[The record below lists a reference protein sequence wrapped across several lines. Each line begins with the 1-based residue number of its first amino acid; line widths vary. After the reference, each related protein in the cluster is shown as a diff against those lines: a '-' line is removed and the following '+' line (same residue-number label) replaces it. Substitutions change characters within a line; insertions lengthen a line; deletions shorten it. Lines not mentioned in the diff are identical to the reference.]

1 VRRRPSGSIVA
12 NPVLVGAVT
21 VLVALV
27 AVFLAYN
34 ANNGL
39 PFVPTRELKVDIS
52 NASNLV
58 RGNDV
63 RQGGFRVGVVDDIK
77 PIRLAGGGVGAQL
90 VLKLD
95 KGHGEVPTDSSAT
108 IRPRSA
114 LGLKYVEL
122 TRGRSHDMIAD
133 GGTLPASQTHDQV
146 QLDDLFSTF
155 DSKTRKANQ
164 DVLAGF
170 GDTLAGRGTDV
181 NLALEQ
187 LPALLGHL
195 TPVAHNLADPQTQL
209 PRFFTSLGRT
219 AAALAPVAG
228 VQAKL
233 LGDAATTFAAL
244 AHSKANLQATISK
257 SPATLDTATD
267 SLRAQRPF
275 LDHTAA
281 LSVDLN
287 TAARELRGALP
298 DINPALETG
307 APVLR
312 RSVALNRQLQAA
324 MNALHG
330 LAVAPTT
337 NQALRGLNATAVTLN
352 PMIRYLGPYQTVCD
366 YWNYWWTYV
375 AEHFSEADAFGFAQR
390 AMLNGNAVQDNGLAS
405 TGAVNFAN
413 GAGYL
418 PPTAV
423 RGDPEYLHGQAYG
436 AAIDNQGNADCE
448 NGQRGYPSGRLA
460 PNAVDPKYYVSLLAH
475 TPGNQGPTYAGRT
488 KVPAGQTFQRE
499 PSINGIP

>member
-1 VRRRPSGSIVA
+1 MRRRPNASIVA

-21 VLVALV
+21 ILVVLV

-39 PFVPTRELKVDIS
+39 PFVPTRQLQVDLT

-63 RQGGFRVGVVDDIK
+63 REGGFRIGVVDDIK
-77 PIRLAGGGVGAQL
+77 PIRLPGGAVGAQL

-95 KGHGEVPTDSSAT
+95 KGHGKIPVDSNVT

-122 TRGRSHDMIAD
+122 TRGHARDVFAD
-133 GGTLPASQTHDQV
+133 GGTVPAAQTHEEV

-155 DSKTRKANQ
+155 DAKTRRANQ
-164 DVLAGF
+164 LVLQGF
-170 GDTLAGRGTDV
+170 GDALAGRGTDL
-181 NLALEQ
+181 NLTLER
-187 LPALLGHL
+187 LPSLLGHL
-195 TPVAHNLADPQTQL
+195 APVAHNLADRQTQL
-209 PRFFTSLGRT
+209 PRFFSGLGR
-219 AAALAPVAG
+219 AAATLAPVAG

-244 AHSKANLQATISK
+244 SQSKTALQDTIAK
-257 SPATLDTATD
+257 SPSTLDVSTD

-307 APVLR
+307 TPVLR
-312 RSVALNRQLQAA
+312 RSVALNKQLEGA
-324 MNALHG
+324 MRALHG

-337 NQALRGLNATAVTLN
+337 NQALRGLNATVDTLN
-352 PMIRYLGPYQTVCD
+352 PMVRYLGPYQTVCD
-366 YWNYWWTYV
+366 YWNYWWTFV
-375 AEHFSEADAFGFAQR
+375 AEHFGEADAYGYAQR
-390 AMLNGNAVQDNGLAS
+390 AMLNSNGIQDNGLAS

-413 GAGYL
+413 GKNYL
-418 PPTAV
+418 PPSSV
-423 RGDPEYLHGQAYG
+423 RGSVEYLHGQAYG
-436 AAIDNQGNADCE
+436 AAIDSTGKADCE
-448 NGQRGYPSGRLA
+448 NGQRGYPQGRLA
-460 PNAVDPKYYVSLLAH
+460 SNAVDPNYYVALAPH
-475 TPGNQGPTYAGRT
+475 SPGDQGPTYAGRAQ
-488 KVPAGQTFQRE
+488 VPAGETFQRE
-499 PSINGIP
+499 PSINPAP